1 VLGITHTDAEKYITE
16 TFKKCGCQPQKK
28 RINNAIVEF
37 ELAAAN
43 VLVEPKLPF
52 DTYNIRGTVVTW
64 RVDSTDSSV
73 SDGSSIT
80 DSDHSTMPLI
90 HRSRKKN
97 DVTKPSPHAF
107 MQVKIKPKSTA
118 MA

>member
-43 VLVEPKLPF
+43 VLVEPSYLL
-52 DTYNIRGTVVTW
+52 THTISGA
-64 RVDSTDSSV
+64 
-73 SDGSSIT
+73 
-80 DSDHSTMPLI
+80 L
-90 HRSRKKN
+90 
-97 DVTKPSPHAF
+97 
-107 MQVKIKPKSTA
+107 
-118 MA
+118 